1 MKRLAKYVISHSKTV
16 LFGYVALIALS
27 SVWGF
32 QAFAGLKGGG
42 YDDPNSESAKV
53 SQILETEFDV
63 KSADLVGI
71 IDFGS
76 PADDTSN
83 QLLTKRLMEQLSA
96 TDGVDKVES
105 YYDLGQPVSLKS
117 TDGQAVYFFGY
128 LSEDQSQSK
137 TAGRIAD
144 AYADGFEGATVYVAG
159 FSAVT
164 GELNHSI
171 ETDIVTAESIAVPIT
186 IVLLVFVFG
195 SLVAAGLPLLVGG
208 LAIVGS
214 FFAVWLA
221 TQVTETSIFSV
232 NLITGLGLGLG
243 IDYALLMVNR
253 YREERKR
260 GRDVREAVST
270 TVETAGRTVLFSGL
284 TVALVLVSM
293 FFFPQYFLRSLALG
307 GVAVVVLSV
316 TGAIIALPAAMRLL
330 GDGVNRI
337 KVIRGDLA
345 PKDHGMWS
353 SVARF
358 VMRRPVAILLVAVF
372 ALGGLTAL
380 GSGAQFGQVDDRIL
394 PADNRVVVA
403 NNEARTRFSG
413 REASPLEIVVT
424 GASDDQLLTY
434 TQELSQVADIVRV
447 QSPLGITQEGKLDSG
462 YAPMFTGFVAGD
474 FQRVQAVGDVEPRSP
489 EGAALVDA
497 VRAIGHDGFE
507 VRVGGSAAIY
517 NDSQNGIEN
526 NLPLGVLWIVAATL
540 ILLFLFTGSVLLPI
554 KAVLL
559 NFLSLGATLG
569 FLTWVFMEGHL
580 QWLIGDFTVTGTI
593 DSSTIVLIAVV
604 AFGLSMD
611 YELFLLSRIKEQH
624 DAGHG
629 TTESVAVGLQRSGRI
644 ITAAALVLAV
654 SFIGFVT
661 SGVSIIKMMGL
672 GIAFAILLD
681 ATIVRALLVPALMR
695 LFGEVNWWAPTWL
708 KRLHKRFG
716 LDH

>member
-83 QLLTKRLMEQLSA
+83 QLLTKRLMEQLA
-96 TDGVDKVES
+96 GTAGVDKVES

-159 FSAVT
+159 FSSVT

-260 GRDVREAVST
+260 GRDVRESVST

-353 SVARF
+353 GVARF
-358 VMRRPVAILLVAVF
+358 VMRRPVAVLLVAVV

-447 QSPLGITQEGKLDSG
+447 QSPLGVTQEGKLDSG
-462 YAPMFTGFVAGD
+462 YAPMFAAFVAGD
-474 FQRVQAVGDVEPRSP
+474 FERVQAIGNVEPRSP

-526 NLPLGVLWIVAATL
+526 NLPLAILWIVGATL
-540 ILLFLFTGSVLLPI
+540 LLLFLFTGSVLLPI

>member
-27 SVWGF
+27 SIWGF

-53 SQILETEFDV
+53 SQILEAEFDV

-83 QLLTKRLMEQLSA
+83 QLLTKRFMEELSG
-96 TDGVDKVES
+96 TDGVEKVES
-105 YYDLGQPVSLKS
+105 YYDLGQPASLKS
-117 TDGQAVYFFGY
+117 NDGKAVYFFGY

-159 FSAVT
+159 FAAVT

-171 ETDIVTAESIAVPIT
+171 ETDIITAESIAVPIT
-186 IVLLVFVFG
+186 IVLLLFVFG

-214 FFAVWLA
+214 FFAVWVA

-260 GRDVREAVST
+260 GRDIREAVAT

-284 TVALVLVSM
+284 TVALVLLAM
-293 FFFPQYFLRSLALG
+293 YFFPQYFLRSLALG

-316 TGAIIALPAAMRLL
+316 TGAIIALPAAMRLI
-330 GDGVNRI
+330 GDGVNRL

-353 SVARF
+353 NVARF

-380 GSGAQFGQVDDRIL
+380 GSCAKFGQVDDRIL

-424 GASDDQLLTY
+424 GASDDQLLAY
-434 TQELSQVADIVRV
+434 THDLSQVADIVRV
-447 QSPLGITQEGKLDSG
+447 QSPLGITEDGKLDPG
-462 YAPMFTGFVAGD
+462 YAPMFAGFVAGEH
-474 FQRVQAVGDVEPRSP
+474 QRVQAVGDVEPRSP

-497 VRAIGHDGFE
+497 VRAIEHDGFE
-507 VRVGGSAAIY
+507 VQVGGSAAIY
-517 NDSQNGIEN
+517 NDSQKGIEN
-526 NLPLGVLWIVAATL
+526 NLPLAVLWIVGATL
-540 ILLFLFTGSVLLPI
+540 LLLFLFTGSVLLPI

-629 TTESVAVGLQRSGRI
+629 TTDSVAVGLQRSGRI

-654 SFIGFVT
+654 SFIGFVS

-695 LFGEVNWWAPTWL
+695 LFGELNWWAPRWL
-708 KRLHKRFG
+708 KLLHKRFG